1 MPRGTRPRL
10 SANGGA
16 GPLELAWNPTSPPQN
31 ELLIDAGSQSIQ
43 MDTNGWRSAPMEANV
58 RSPGCYAYQ
67 IDGFGF
73 TEFIT
78 FKASR

>member
-1 MPRGTRPRL
+1 
-10 SANGGA
+10 
-16 GPLELAWNPTSPPQN
+16 
-31 ELLIDAGSQSIQ
+31 